1 MPQYSSSIS
10 INASQE
16 TIWKVLSDV
25 AHWNEWTPTVT
36 RVEVLD
42 APELKL
48 DNRYQVYQPK
58 LQPALW
64 SVTVLKPPS
73 SFIWE
78 SKMPGMVMIAGHIL
92 KSMGANQNELALTFS
107 FHGALGAIIGR
118 LYRKTV
124 EDYLAIEARSLK
136 TRVENL

>member
-48 DNRYQVYQPK
+48 DNRYKVYQPK

-92 KSMGANQNELALTFS
+92 KSMGTNQNELALTFS

>member
-48 DNRYQVYQPK
+48 NNRYKVYQPK
-58 LQPALW
+58 LQPAVW

-78 SKMPGMVMIAGHIL
+78 AKMPGMVMIAEHIL
-92 KSMGANQNELALTFS
+92 KSTGTNQNELTLTFS

-136 TRVENL
+136 TRVENP

>member
-48 DNRYQVYQPK
+48 DNRYKVYQPK

-92 KSMGANQNELALTFS
+92 KSMGTNQNELALTFS

-124 EDYLAIEARSLK
+124 EDYLAIEAGSLK